1 MKTYKTIWTKIEY
14 LKKFELKALP
24 DYDDRRIKTKRIK
37 SGDKSYSNFCG
48 LNLAEYRVERESF
61 TIISIDF
68 LLVHGNKY
76 YL

>member
-1 MKTYKTIWTKIEY
+1 M
-14 LKKFELKALP
+14 KALP

-37 SGDKSYSNFCG
+37 SGDKSYSNFG
-48 LNLAEYRVERESF
+48 GINLPEYRVECESF